1 MVPSGP
7 WSLQELSGEGKEEL
21 PRLSEGGQ
29 NSKFLVGDVVSLAGG
44 VQPKSVSKKVSPQMC
59 PSAQRLFQPPSS
71 SPLPCSAFF
80 SLWEGAHLYVTASTG
95 SQNTV
100 EESLGPH
107 PGSLATDLVQVTAQ
121 A

>member
-80 SLWEGAHLYVTASTG
+80 SLWEGAHLCHSKHRQSEHSG
-95 SQNTV
+95 RI
-100 EESLGPH
+100 
-107 PGSLATDLVQVTAQ
+107 PGSPSWIVSY
-121 A
+121 